1 MELKFFRCNHCGNI
15 IVKIKDSTVPVV
27 CCGEQMQEL
36 IPGTTDAAVEKHIP
50 VYEVNGSAVSV
61 TVGSAAHPMLP
72 EHFITWICLQTNK
85 GFQLKYLNPGEEPKA
100 SFMLGDGE
108 KVEAI
113 YEYCNLHG
121 LWKA

>member
-50 VYEVNGSAVSV
+50 VYEVNGFAVSV
-61 TVGSAAHPMLP
+61 TVGSTAHPMLP

>member
-15 IVKIKDSTVPVV
+15 IVKIKDSSVPVV
-27 CCGEQMQEL
+27 CCGENMQEL
-36 IPGTTDAAVEKHIP
+36 VPGTTDAAVEKHLP
-50 VYEVNGSAVSV
+50 VYEVNGSSVSV
-61 TVGSAAHPMLP
+61 TVGSVLHPMLP
-72 EHFITWICLQTNK
+72 EHSINWICLQTNK

-100 SFMLGDGE
+100 VFALADGE
-108 KVEAI
+108 NVEAV

>member
-15 IVKIKDSTVPVV
+15 IVKIKDSSVPVV
-27 CCGEQMQEL
+27 CCGENMQEL
-36 IPGTTDAAVEKHIP
+36 VPGTTDAAVEKHLP
-50 VYEVNGSAVSV
+50 VYEVNGSSVSV
-61 TVGSAAHPMLP
+61 TVGSVSHPMMP
-72 EHFITWICLQTNK
+72 EHFINWVCLQTNK

-100 SFMLGDGE
+100 IFALADGE
-108 KVEAI
+108 KVEAV

>member
-15 IVKIKDSTVPVV
+15 IVKIKDSSVPVV
-27 CCGEQMQEL
+27 CCGENMQEL
-36 IPGTTDAAVEKHIP
+36 VPGTTDAAVEKHLP
-50 VYEVNGSAVSV
+50 VYETNDSTVTV
-61 TVGSAAHPMLP
+61 TVGSVSHPMMP
-72 EHFITWICLQTNK
+72 EHFINWVCLQTNK

-100 SFMLGDGE
+100 VFALSDGE
-108 KVEAI
+108 KVEAV

>member
-15 IVKIKDSTVPVV
+15 IVKIKDSSVPVV
-27 CCGEQMQEL
+27 CCGENMQEL
-36 IPGTTDAAVEKHIP
+36 VPGTTDAAVEKHLP
-50 VYEVNGSAVSV
+50 VYEVNGSSVSV
-61 TVGSAAHPMLP
+61 TVGSVLHPMFP
-72 EHFITWICLQTNK
+72 EHSINWICLQTNK

-100 SFMLGDGE
+100 VFALADGE
-108 KVEAI
+108 KVEAV

>member
-15 IVKIKDSTVPVV
+15 IVKIKDSSVPVV
-27 CCGEQMQEL
+27 CCGENMQEL
-36 IPGTTDAAVEKHIP
+36 VPGTTDAAVEKHLP
-50 VYEVNGSAVSV
+50 VYEVNGSSVSV
-61 TVGSAAHPMLP
+61 TVGSVLHPMLP
-72 EHFITWICLQTNK
+72 EHSINWICLQTNK

-100 SFMLGDGE
+100 VFALADGA
-108 KVEAI
+108 KVEAV

>member
-15 IVKIKDSTVPVV
+15 IVKIKDSSVPVV
-27 CCGEQMQEL
+27 CCGENMQEL
-36 IPGTTDAAVEKHIP
+36 VPGTTDAAVEKHLP
-50 VYEVNGSAVSV
+50 VYEVNGSSVSV
-61 TVGSAAHPMLP
+61 TVGSVSHPMMP
-72 EHFITWICLQTNK
+72 EHFINWVCLQTNK

-100 SFMLGDGE
+100 VFALADGE
-108 KVEAI
+108 KVEAV

>member
-15 IVKIKDSTVPVV
+15 IVKIKDSSVPVV
-27 CCGEQMQEL
+27 CCGENMQEL
-36 IPGTTDAAVEKHIP
+36 VPGTTDAAVEKHLP
-50 VYEVNGSAVSV
+50 VYETNGSTVTV
-61 TVGSAAHPMLP
+61 TVGSVSHPMMP
-72 EHFITWICLQTNK
+72 EHFINWVCLQTNK

-100 SFMLGDGE
+100 VFALSDGE
-108 KVEAI
+108 KVEAV

>member
-15 IVKIKDSTVPVV
+15 IVKIKDSSVPVV
-27 CCGEQMQEL
+27 CCGENMQEL
-36 IPGTTDAAVEKHIP
+36 VPGTTDAAVEKHLP
-50 VYEVNGSAVSV
+50 VYEVNGSSVSV
-61 TVGSAAHPMLP
+61 TVGSVSHPMMP
-72 EHFITWICLQTNK
+72 EHFINWVCLQTNK

-100 SFMLGDGE
+100 VFALSDGE
-108 KVEAI
+108 KVEAV

>member
-15 IVKIKDSTVPVV
+15 IVKIKDSSVPVV
-27 CCGEQMQEL
+27 CCGENMQEL
-36 IPGTTDAAVEKHIP
+36 VPGTTDAAVEKHLP
-50 VYEVNGSAVSV
+50 VYETNGSTVSV
-61 TVGSAAHPMLP
+61 TVGSVSHPMMP
-72 EHFITWICLQTNK
+72 EHFINWVCLQTNK

-100 SFMLGDGE
+100 VFALADGE
-108 KVEAI
+108 KVEAV

>member
-15 IVKIKDSTVPVV
+15 IVKIKDSSVPVV
-27 CCGEQMQEL
+27 CCGENMQEL
-36 IPGTTDAAVEKHIP
+36 VPGTTDAAVERHLP
-50 VYEVNGSAVSV
+50 VYEVNGSSVSV
-61 TVGSAAHPMLP
+61 TVGSVLHPMLP
-72 EHFITWICLQTNK
+72 EHSINWICLQTNK

-100 SFMLGDGE
+100 VFALADGE
-108 KVEAI
+108 KVEAV

>member
-15 IVKIKDSTVPVV
+15 IVKIKDSSVPVV
-27 CCGEQMQEL
+27 CCGENMQEL
-36 IPGTTDAAVEKHIP
+36 VPGTTDAAVEKPLP
-50 VYEVNGSAVSV
+50 VYETNGSTVSV
-61 TVGSAAHPMLP
+61 TVGSVSHPMMP
-72 EHFITWICLQTNK
+72 EHFINWVCLQTNK

-100 SFMLGDGE
+100 VFALADGE
-108 KVEAI
+108 KVEAV

>member
-15 IVKIKDSTVPVV
+15 IVKIKDSSVPVV
-27 CCGEQMQEL
+27 CCGENMQEL
-36 IPGTTDAAVEKHIP
+36 VPGTTDAAVEKHLP
-50 VYEVNGSAVSV
+50 VYKANGSSVSV
-61 TVGSAAHPMLP
+61 TVGSVLHPMLP
-72 EHFITWICLQTNK
+72 EHSINWICLQTNK

-100 SFMLGDGE
+100 VFALADGE
-108 KVEAI
+108 KVEAV

>member
-36 IPGTTDAAVEKHIP
+36 VPGTTDAATEKHIP
-50 VYEVNGSAVSV
+50 VYEVNGTSVSV
-61 TVGSAAHPMLP
+61 TVGSVAHPMLP
-72 EHFITWICLQTNK
+72 EHFINWICLQTNK
-85 GFQLKYLNPGEEPKA
+85 GFQLKYLNAGEEPKA
-100 SFMLGDGE
+100 TFLLGDGE
-108 KVEAI
+108 KVEAV

>member
-15 IVKIKDSTVPVV
+15 IVKIKDSSVPVV
-27 CCGEQMQEL
+27 CCGENMQEL
-36 IPGTTDAAVEKHIP
+36 VPGTTDAAVEKHLP
-50 VYEVNGSAVSV
+50 VYEVNGSSVSV
-61 TVGSAAHPMLP
+61 TVGSVLHPMLP
-72 EHFITWICLQTNK
+72 EHSINWICLQTNK

-100 SFMLGDGE
+100 VVALADGE
-108 KVEAI
+108 KVEAV

>member
-61 TVGSAAHPMLP
+61 TVGSTAHPMLP

>member
-15 IVKIKDSTVPVV
+15 IVKIKDSSVPVV
-27 CCGEQMQEL
+27 CCGENMQEL
-36 IPGTTDAAVEKHIP
+36 VPGTTDAAVEKYLP
-50 VYEVNGSAVSV
+50 VYEVNGSSVSV
-61 TVGSAAHPMLP
+61 TVGSVLHPMLP
-72 EHFITWICLQTNK
+72 EHLINWICLQTNK

-100 SFMLGDGE
+100 VFALADGE
-108 KVEAI
+108 KVEAV

>member
-15 IVKIKDSTVPVV
+15 IVKIKDSSVPVV
-27 CCGEQMQEL
+27 CCGENMQEL
-36 IPGTTDAAVEKHIP
+36 VPGTTDAAVEKHLP
-50 VYEVNGSAVSV
+50 VYEVNGSSVSV
-61 TVGSAAHPMLP
+61 TVGSVLHPMLP
-72 EHFITWICLQTNK
+72 EHSINWICLQTNK

-100 SFMLGDGE
+100 VFALAAGE
-108 KVEAI
+108 KVAAV